1 MHVCM
6 QFDVYLIYLIVTIRI
21 IENDGKARVSCGFAN
36 VSGMVLNSYGD
47 ASCSHVSSRG
57 SVI

>member
-36 VSGMVLNSYGD
+36 VSGMVLNSYGNY
-47 ASCSHVSSRG
+47 
-57 SVI
+57 